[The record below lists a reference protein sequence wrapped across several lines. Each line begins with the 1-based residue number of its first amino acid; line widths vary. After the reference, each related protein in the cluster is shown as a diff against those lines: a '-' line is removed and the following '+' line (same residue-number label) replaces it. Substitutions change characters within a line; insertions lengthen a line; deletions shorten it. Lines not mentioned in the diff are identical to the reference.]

1 MMNKTKLKAY
11 AKLIA
16 RRGLNVSKNQDVIIQ
31 TEVEQLDFL
40 NMVTIELY
48 KAGARKVFVDFYH
61 LPLAKIHNKYRDKD
75 EMAKIEDFELEKIK
89 WRSKNLPCIL
99 FLDSEDPDGLVG
111 INQEK
116 EMYASSK
123 RYPIIK
129 PFIDEME
136 NKYQWCIASVPGE
149 KWAKKVFPNLTKKK
163 AVERLWEEILKCSRA
178 YDNDP
183 IKNWDMHNLDLKNR
197 YEYLN
202 SLKLKELIY
211 ESSNGTNLKVGL
223 IEDAL
228 FLGGAEK
235 SLKDKVFNPNIP
247 SEEIFTSPKKGE
259 CEGIV
264 YSTKPLSYRGEVIED
279 FSISFKDGKVVSV
292 KAKKNEELLKKMVN
306 EDEGASYLGE
316 CALVPFD
323 SPINNSGLLFYNTL
337 FDENACCHLALGHG
351 FTNVIKDY
359 EKYSLEE
366 LRNKGVND
374 SMIHVDFM
382 IGSSDLSIKGVDEN
396 GNIHQIFINGNWAF

>member
-1 MMNKTKLKAY
+1 MNKTDLRNY
-11 AKLIA
+11 ARLIVRVGA
-16 RRGLNVSKNQDVIIQ
+16 NVQKGQDVEIFAGVND
-31 TEVEQLDFL
+31 EYFVKYVVE
-40 NMVTIELY
+40 EAY
-48 KAGARKVFVDFYH
+48 KAKARKVTVNWSSDEVDKIVYSKTKVNALKEVPEWFVKRWEH
-61 LPLAKIHNKYRDKD
+61 RRDT
-75 EMAKIEDFELEKIK
+75 
-89 WRSKNLPCIL
+89 LPCMIHIV
-99 FLDSEDPDGLVG
+99 SEDPDALAGVDQNKMMEVRRAQGPL
-111 INQEK
+111 I
-116 EMYASSK
+116 
-123 RYPIIK
+123 RPIRK
-129 PFIDEME
+129 QME

-183 IKNWDMHNLDLKNR
+183 IKNWDMHNLDLKNW

-235 SLKDKVFNPNIP
+235 SLKGKVFNPNIP

-259 CEGIV
+259 CEGVV